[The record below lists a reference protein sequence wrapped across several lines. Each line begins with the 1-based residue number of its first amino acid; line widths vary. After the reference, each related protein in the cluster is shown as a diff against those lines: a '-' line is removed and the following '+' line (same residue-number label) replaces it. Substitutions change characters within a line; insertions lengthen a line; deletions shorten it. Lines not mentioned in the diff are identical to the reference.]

1 MGAGD
6 AVFTTVVAAL
16 VAGERDPAAALTRAM
31 AIAAATIRSPGGLLR
46 SPA

>member
-6 AVFTTVVAAL
+6 ATFTTVVAAL
-16 VAGERDPAAALTRAM
+16 TSDESDSAVLGRAM

-46 SPA
+46 PAV